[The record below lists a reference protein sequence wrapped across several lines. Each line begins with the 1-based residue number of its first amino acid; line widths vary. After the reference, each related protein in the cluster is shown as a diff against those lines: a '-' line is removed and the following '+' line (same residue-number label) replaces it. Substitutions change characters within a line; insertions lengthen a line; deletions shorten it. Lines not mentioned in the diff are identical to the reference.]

1 MGDWKLMVGTFGYVS
16 CDRTYMYYYLPTYLP
31 AACLLIVLTR
41 AHRGTG
47 RALWAILTQ
56 RQLEDVNAT
65 LDSVLIRQTVPV

>member
-1 MGDWKLMVGTFGYVS
+1 MVGTFGYVS
-16 CDRTYMYYYLPTYLP
+16 CDRTYMYYYLPTYLPTYLP